1 MHNALQSNELQIIS
15 PYKTFKIEIQN
26 GGPNNSDI
34 LQNWLPQEIRFPL
47 FNLKK
52 FQDSEKNTPESCRML
67 LNLINDEHFGTIK
80 LLKLKYRMGDQ
91 IIQTFCKIRSPK
103 KLGPPSL
110 ICKNFKTL
118 RKILLNHPECIEI

>member
-1 MHNALQSNELQIIS
+1 MHNALQSNELRIILS
-15 PYKTFKIEIQN
+15 HKTFKIEIQN

-67 LNLINDEHFGTIK
+67 LNLMNDEDFRSIK

-91 IIQTFCKIRSPK
+91 IILTFRKTGSPQKI
-103 KLGPPSL
+103 GPPL
-110 ICKNFKTL
+110 
-118 RKILLNHPECIEI
+118 